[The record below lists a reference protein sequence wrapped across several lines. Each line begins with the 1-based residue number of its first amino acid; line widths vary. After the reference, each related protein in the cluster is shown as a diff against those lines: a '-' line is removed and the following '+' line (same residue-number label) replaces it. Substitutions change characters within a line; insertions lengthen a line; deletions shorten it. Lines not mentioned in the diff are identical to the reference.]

1 MREQTLNGLESLKH
15 SEHFPAVEAALT
27 EQLEGYKLELE
38 SAPGTTF
45 LKVQGKIAA
54 IRDLQK
60 VFEDLAL
67 LREQWSK
74 QDNSNENP
82 VIR

>member
-1 MREQTLNGLESLKH
+1 VREQTLNGLEGLKH
-15 SEHFPAVEAALT
+15 SEHFHAVESALT

-38 SAPGTTF
+38 NAPGTTF
-45 LKVQGKIAA
+45 MKVQGKIAA

-60 VFEDLAL
+60 IFDDLSL

>member
-1 MREQTLNGLESLKH
+1 VRESTLNGLEALRH
-15 SEHFPAVEAALT
+15 SEYYAALCAALT
-27 EQLEGYKLELE
+27 EELEAYKLELE
-38 SAPGTTF
+38 NAPSATF

-54 IRDLQK
+54 IRELQK
-60 VFEDLAL
+60 TFEDLSL

>member
-1 MREQTLNGLESLKH
+1 MHKHTLNRLYSLKH
-15 SEHFPAVEAALT
+15 SEHFPAIEAALT
-27 EQLEGYKLELE
+27 EQVEEYKLELE
-38 SAPGTTF
+38 SANESTF
-45 LKVQGKIAA
+45 KNVQGKIVAV
-54 IRDLQK
+54 RDLQK
-60 VFEDLAL
+60 LFADLDI